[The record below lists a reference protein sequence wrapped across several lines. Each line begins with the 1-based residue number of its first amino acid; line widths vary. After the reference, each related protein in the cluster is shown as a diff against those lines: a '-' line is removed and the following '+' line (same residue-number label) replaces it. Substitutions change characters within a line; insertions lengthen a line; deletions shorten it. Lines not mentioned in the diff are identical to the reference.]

1 MIDRRWNVAPTT
13 QPTSPVTV
21 CSYFTE
27 QEYQDLVDTLAN
39 HNNGAAGYAYLITDP
54 TVMSMYKI
62 NSNTPYLSPHDAGIS
77 GVILSNS
84 SSPTNTTWVYDSLE
98 DAHVAEFQVSSFSGG
113 GGGNGGGTGALPV
126 DLIEFDAVA
135 IGPQV
140 AQLNWATASELNN
153 SHFVIERSYDAQ
165 NFEEV
170 GIVQG
175 NGNSN
180 ETLDYSYT
188 DNTIDN
194 GISIVYYRLRQVDYD
209 GQNELSVFRNL
220 NFDKLK
226 VSEHVL
232 VYPNPFINLVNV
244 NIANK
249 NVKRFSIAISSLN
262 GTEVY
267 LDNQYDNTG
276 TVTIDLS
283 KYKAGVYVLA
293 ITTKNEVNYV
303 KITKI

>member
-113 GGGNGGGTGALPV
+113 
-126 DLIEFDAVA
+126 
-135 IGPQV
+135 
-140 AQLNWATASELNN
+140 
-153 SHFVIERSYDAQ
+153 
-165 NFEEV
+165 
-170 GIVQG
+170 
-175 NGNSN
+175 
-180 ETLDYSYT
+180 
-188 DNTIDN
+188 
-194 GISIVYYRLRQVDYD
+194 
-209 GQNELSVFRNL
+209 
-220 NFDKLK
+220 
-226 VSEHVL
+226 
-232 VYPNPFINLVNV
+232 
-244 NIANK
+244 
-249 NVKRFSIAISSLN
+249 
-262 GTEVY
+262 
-267 LDNQYDNTG
+267 
-276 TVTIDLS
+276 
-283 KYKAGVYVLA
+283 
-293 ITTKNEVNYV
+293 
-303 KITKI
+303 